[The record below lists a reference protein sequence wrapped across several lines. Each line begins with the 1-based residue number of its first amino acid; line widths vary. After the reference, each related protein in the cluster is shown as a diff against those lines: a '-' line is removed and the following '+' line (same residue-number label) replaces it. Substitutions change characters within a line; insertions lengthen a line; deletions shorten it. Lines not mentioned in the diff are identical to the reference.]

1 MNIGFYNGVSGLLS
15 AQTKM
20 DVLANNMANI
30 NTSGFKASRVS
41 FSDLLYTE
49 MDINNEEPELTGHG
63 ARASSVDLLF
73 EQGMLNS
80 TGRELDFAMVGD
92 GFFGLQTP
100 QGDTVYTRNG
110 AFQIQLD
117 GNRGYLVSTNGSY
130 VLDTKGKPITLKK
143 KNGTDSFDTSGL
155 MEQLGVYTFK
165 NPYGLSPTS
174 GSSFYP
180 TDISGEATLF
190 KGKKEDATFEV
201 RQYTLERSNVDTAQQ
216 MVDVIMT
223 QKAYQFNARVVQTA
237 DQMEEIINTLRG

>member
-1 MNIGFYNGVSGLLS
+1 MNIGFYNGVSGLMAS
-15 AQTKM
+15 QAKM

-30 NTSGFKASRVS
+30 NTSGFKASRVN
-41 FSDLLYTE
+41 FQDLLYTE
-49 MDINNEEPELTGHG
+49 MYVNNEEPELVGHG
-63 ARASSVDLLF
+63 AKASSVDLLF
-73 EQGMLNS
+73 EQGMMNS
-80 TGRELDFAMVGD
+80 TGRELDFAIVGD

-100 QGDTVYTRNG
+100 QGETVYTRNG
-110 AFQIQLD
+110 AFQIQLA
-117 GNRGYLVSTNGSY
+117 GNRGYLVSTDGSY

-143 KNGTDSFDTSGL
+143 KDGTDTFDTEGL
-155 MEQLGVYTFK
+155 LEKLGVYTFE

-180 TDISGEATLF
+180 TELSGEANLF

-223 QKAYQFNARVVQTA
+223 QKAYQFNARVIQTA
-237 DQMEEIINTLRG
+237 DQMDEIINTLRG